1 MPRPIMPDGGGDT
14 LSSRVADII
23 DGMVDQEQTEL
34 VATMREHLVGAL
46 VAVDFDGTLAPIVP
60 DPADSRPVPGA
71 IEALSALSRA
81 GAHVV
86 VITGRDAATVVRL
99 GGLDAV
105 PGLHVAGLYGL
116 ETWHDGNLVR
126 PDEPESIRSLREQLP
141 AVVAEHGMP
150 GVRVED
156 KGLSLVV
163 HTRRSADPEGALA
176 ALRTPVVQ
184 LAHALGL
191 EAEDGR
197 NVIEL
202 RLPGYDKGG
211 VLRDVIREVDPAA
224 MLYAGDDLGDLPAF
238 AVVAHARAAGRVA
251 WRVGVVSAE
260 VPELAEHTD
269 VAVNSSEEL
278 VTLLQQIA
286 DVAT

>member
-1 MPRPIMPDGGGDT
+1 
-14 LSSRVADII
+14 
-23 DGMVDQEQTEL
+23 
-34 VATMREHLVGAL
+34 MRRHLAGAL
-46 VAVDFDGTLAPIVP
+46 IAVDFDGTLAPIVA
-60 DPADSRPVPGA
+60 DPGDSRLVPGA
-71 IEALSALSRA
+71 IEVLSTLSRA

-86 VITGRDAATVVRL
+86 IITGRDAATVVRL

-105 PGLHVAGLYGL
+105 PGLRVAGLYGL

-126 PDEPESIRSLREQLP
+126 PDEPESIRSLRAQLP

-163 HTRRSADPEGALA
+163 HTRRSPDPQGALA
-176 ALRTPVVQ
+176 ALRPPVAR
-184 LAHALGL
+184 LARGLGL
-191 EAEDGR
+191 EAKDGR

-202 RLPGYDKGG
+202 RLAGSDKGG
-211 VLRDVIREVDPAA
+211 VLRGVMRELDPVA

-238 AVVAHARAAGRVA
+238 AVVAQARAAGRDA

-260 VPELAEHTD
+260 VPELADHID
-269 VAVNSSEEL
+269 VAVNGPAEL
-278 VTLLQQIA
+278 VRLLQQ
-286 DVAT
+286 VAEGAP

>member
-1 MPRPIMPDGGGDT
+1 MT
-14 LSSRVADII
+14 EA
-23 DGMVDQEQTEL
+23 MVGQKQTEL
-34 VATMREHLVGAL
+34 VQAMREHLDGAL

-60 DPADSRPVPGA
+60 DPNDSRPAAGA
-71 IEALSALSRA
+71 IEVLSALSRN
-81 GAHVV
+81 GARVV

-105 PGLHVAGLYGL
+105 PGLHVSGLYGL
-116 ETWHDGNLVR
+116 ETWSDGSLHR
-126 PDEPESIRSLREQLP
+126 PDEPESIRSLRERLP
-141 AVVAEHGMP
+141 GVVEDCDLP

-163 HTRRSADPEGALA
+163 HTRRAADPEGALA
-176 ALRTPVVQ
+176 ALRPPVQ
-184 LAHALGL
+184 ALASELGL
-191 EAEDGR
+191 EAKDGR

-202 RLPGYDKGG
+202 RLPGHDKGD
-211 VLRDVIREVDPAA
+211 VLSSVMHDVDPAA

-238 AVVAHARAAGRVA
+238 AVVAQAREAGRPA

-260 VPELAEHTD
+260 VPELAGHVD
-269 VAVNSSEEL
+269 VPVDGPAAL

-286 DVAT
+286 DAAP

>member
-1 MPRPIMPDGGGDT
+1 
-14 LSSRVADII
+14 
-23 DGMVDQEQTEL
+23 MVEQEQEQAQL
-34 VATMREHLVGAL
+34 VATMREHLAGAL
-46 VAVDFDGTLAPIVP
+46 VAVDFDGTLAPIVA
-60 DPADSRPVPGA
+60 DPADSRPAPGA
-71 IEALSALSRA
+71 IEALGALSRA

-86 VITGRDAATVVRL
+86 IITGRDAETVVRL

-105 PGLHVAGLYGL
+105 PGLRVAGLYGL
-116 ETWHDGNLVR
+116 ESWHDGNLVR
-126 PDEPESIRSLREQLP
+126 PAEPESIRSLRERLP

-163 HTRRSADPEGALA
+163 HTRRSADPQGALA
-176 ALRTPVVQ
+176 ALRPPVAR
-184 LAHALGL
+184 LARGLGL
-191 EAEDGR
+191 EARDGR

-202 RLPGYDKGG
+202 RLAGLDKGR
-211 VLRDVIREVDPAA
+211 VLRDVMRDLHPTA

-238 AVVAHARAAGRVA
+238 AVVAQARAAGRVG

-260 VPELAEHTD
+260 VPELAEHID
-269 VAVNSSEEL
+269 VAVHSSEDL

-286 DVAT
+286 GVSSEPAPAT

>member
-1 MPRPIMPDGGGDT
+1 
-14 LSSRVADII
+14 
-23 DGMVDQEQTEL
+23 MVEEEQTAL
-34 VATMREHLVGAL
+34 VATMREHLAGAL
-46 VAVDFDGTLAPIVP
+46 IAVDFDGTLAPIVP
-60 DPADSRPVPGA
+60 DPADSRPVAGA
-71 IEALSALSRA
+71 IDVLSTLSGA

-105 PGLHVAGLYGL
+105 PGLRVAGLYGL

-126 PDEPESIRSLREQLP
+126 PDQPESIRSLRERLP
-141 AVVAEHGMP
+141 AVVAEYGTP

-163 HTRRSADPEGALA
+163 HTRRSLDPQGALA
-176 ALRTPVVQ
+176 ALRPRVAR
-184 LAHALGL
+184 LANQLGL
-191 EAEDGR
+191 EARDGR
-197 NVIEL
+197 SVIEL
-202 RLPGYDKGG
+202 RIPGLDKGG
-211 VLRDVIREVDPAA
+211 ALRGVIGEVNPAA

-238 AVVAHARAAGRVA
+238 EVVAQARAAGRAA

-260 VPELAEHTD
+260 VPELADHID
-269 VAVNSSEEL
+269 VAVNSPEEL

-286 DVAT
+286 DLPS

>member
-1 MPRPIMPDGGGDT
+1 MIECM
-14 LSSRVADII
+14 VA
-23 DGMVDQEQTEL
+23 
-34 VATMREHLVGAL
+34 GAL

-60 DPADSRPVPGA
+60 DPDDSRPVPGA
-71 IEALSALSRA
+71 IEALSALTLA

-86 VITGRDAATVVRL
+86 IITGRDAATVVRL
-99 GGLDAV
+99 GGLGAV
-105 PGLHVAGLYGL
+105 PGLHVVGLYGL
-116 ETWHDGNLVR
+116 ETWHDGSLVR

-163 HTRRSADPEGALA
+163 HTRRSADPQGALA
-176 ALRTPVVQ
+176 SLRPPVAQ
-184 LAHALGL
+184 LAHELGL
-191 EAEDGR
+191 EAKDGR

-202 RLPGYDKGG
+202 RLPGHDKGG
-211 VLRDVIREVDPAA
+211 VLRDVIREVDPTT

-238 AVVAHARAAGRVA
+238 AVVAQAQAAGRPA

-260 VPELAEHTD
+260 VPELAQHID

-286 DVAT
+286 GAGS

>member
-1 MPRPIMPDGGGDT
+1 MI
-14 LSSRVADII
+14 S
-23 DGMVDQEQTEL
+23 GMVKQEQTKL
-34 VATMREHLVGAL
+34 VRTMREHLAGAL

-60 DPADSRPVPGA
+60 DPADSRPAPGA
-71 IEALSALSRA
+71 IEVLSALSRA

-86 VITGRDAATVVRL
+86 IITGRDAETVVRL

-105 PGLHVAGLYGL
+105 PGLHVSGLYGL

-126 PDEPESIRSLREQLP
+126 PDEPESIRSLRERLP

-163 HTRRSADPEGALA
+163 HTRRSADPQGALA
-176 ALRTPVVQ
+176 TLQPPVAR
-184 LAHALGL
+184 LAHELGL
-191 EAEDGR
+191 EAKDGR

-202 RLPGYDKGG
+202 RLPGHDKGG
-211 VLRDVIREVDPAA
+211 VLRNVIREVDPAA
-224 MLYAGDDLGDLPAF
+224 MLYAGDDFGDLPAF
-238 AVVAHARAAGRVA
+238 EVVAGARAAGCAA

-260 VPELAEHTD
+260 VPELADHID
-269 VAVNSSEEL
+269 VAVNDPEEL

-286 DVAT
+286 DIPS